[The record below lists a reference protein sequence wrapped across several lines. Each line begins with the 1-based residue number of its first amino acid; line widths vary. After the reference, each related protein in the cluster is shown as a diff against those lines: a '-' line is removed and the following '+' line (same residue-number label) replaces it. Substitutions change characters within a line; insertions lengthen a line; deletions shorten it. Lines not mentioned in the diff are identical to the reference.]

1 MIATFITL
9 ASVELA
15 KASNDGLFNSVDAGG
30 LASGDPRLIIAR
42 IIRVFLG
49 FLGIIFL
56 LIVLKTGFI
65 VMVSGGRDEKII
77 EAKKTFYRGLIG
89 LIIIFLSYEIVL
101 FVFKA
106 LTP

>member
-1 MIATFITL
+1 MITTFLTIASIKL
-9 ASVELA
+9 AS
-15 KASNDGLFNSVDAGG
+15 ASNDGLFNSVDGGG
-30 LASGDPRLIIAR
+30 LASGDPRIVIAR
-42 IIRVFLG
+42 IIRVFLS

-65 VMVSGGRDEKII
+65 VMLSGGKDEKII

-89 LIIIFLSYEIVL
+89 LIIIFLSYEIVQ

-106 LTP
+106 LVP